1 MGGEILELETD
12 RILERGRT
20 EGRLEGREQGR
31 QEGREQGRLEGQ
43 NDIRLQ
49 IDHMRQQGKSAEDII
64 AEIMKKEAA
73 PALQSP

>member
-20 EGRLEGREQGR
+20 EGREE
-31 QEGREQGRLEGQ
+31 GRLEGQ

>member
-20 EGRLEGREQGR
+20 EGR
-31 QEGREQGRLEGQ
+31 QEGRLEGQ

>member
-20 EGRLEGREQGR
+20 EGREEGR